1 MINENE
7 NYTVVDHLEIVRKS
21 MVCTSQVDF
30 QAAIDLYG
38 VPIYLFTPNTSG
50 PGYHWQC
57 YSKRT
62 FAVPELRHH
71 HIELAHQSSV
81 HFDCIVDATTMR
93 PCTVP
98 PRLSPRIC
106 NTVITIQ

>member
-1 MINENE
+1 MLACESKLASRSSTKATVAKTVFKLQLTYMVFQYTYLRLTHLVLGTTGSATVRE
-7 NYTVVDHLEIVRKS
+7 HLLYLNY
-21 MVCTSQVDF
+21 
-30 QAAIDLYG
+30 
-38 VPIYLFTPNTSG
+38 
-50 PGYHWQC
+50 
-57 YSKRT
+57 
-62 FAVPELRHH
+62 RHH